1 MKEDLKQ
8 KILDA
13 TNGGLQI
20 IQYYYKDADA
30 NKLHQHFKIRDERTA
45 SASLKNFNGVWY
57 VQDWG
62 AWDKPKNGIEVCMYE
77 ENLDFK
83 SALKTLAERYNISGN
98 GKKAGAKAKFSK
110 RPVNDVDG
118 KQGTYQNVIYKDELS
133 KDELAVIGKAFTNK
147 VAERYNFYAVASYE
161 YVSEKGYVY
170 KFESTKEYPIFAF
183 ERAGFKKLYQP
194 KATEKK
200 DRFRYIGQKPADY
213 VWGLQEIDARVTE
226 MRRREEE
233 TKDVADETR
242 NVDIKLDHIIIA
254 SGDRDAL
261 NLASFGKN
269 PVWLNSETAKLDRKL
284 YKRLK
289 ELADDVYVLPD
300 IDDTG
305 ISAARKLGFKYLDL
319 KIILLPKYLR
329 KKTDHRGN
337 ACKDFTDFQ
346 QHYFNAKEGKK
357 FYIFE
362 KLMENALPMKFW
374 NEYFDKNKRLRYEF
388 NIEAAYQFLTH
399 SGFYRFKTPY
409 EKEPYCYIYIDGN
422 IIRRVSPVD
431 IQGFVKQF
439 LKDRLLPTDLRNMV
453 NKTPYLKEAT
463 LSGLPYKDIDFT
475 DNDRHTQYWFF
486 TNFVLE
492 ISRNGIKTYKPGE
505 IKKYIW
511 EDKIIELN
519 ASKFNFLQ
527 DDHFKIFK
535 DASGNWDIEILRK
548 DNDFLNFL
556 INTSRMFW
564 RKELET
570 ALSHKTTVEA
580 ETYRREH
587 KFDIAGPL
595 LDEDEIYEQKLHL
608 INKIFALGYLLHKY
622 KDQSRTWAIYG
633 MDAKLSDLG
642 ESHGGSGKS
651 LAFTN
656 VKYVLKNRHYI
667 PGRNKKM
674 NFEFIYDGV
683 TEDTDYIFIDDAH
696 EYYDFQFHFSDI
708 TSSMK
713 VNPKN
718 NKPFEIP
725 FEKSPKIVFTS
736 NYPPKGMDPS
746 TLRRILFV
754 VFSDYYHFNK
764 DDEYNET
771 RQVSDDFG
779 YQLFADWNDEQ
790 WQTFYNFLAQ
800 AVRFYLTVDEKMDA
814 PNDEVK
820 KRNLVAEMGAAFKD
834 WAEVYFSKESG
845 NLDRCIPR
853 TFVWEAFVKSTK
865 SKMSPNRFK
874 KALAAFAK
882 FNGLTLNPKQLHNDK
897 NRILHRF
904 KINDKYKTVEM
915 IYLQTPGSKLNCNKK
930 EETEADTV
938 LDGTDTPF

>member
-8 KILDA
+8 KIIDA
-13 TNGGLQI
+13 TNGGMQI
-20 IQYYYKDADA
+20 IKYYYPAADET
-30 NKLHQHFKIRDERTA
+30 KLHQHFKIRDERTA
-45 SASLKNFNGVWY
+45 SASLKNYKGTWY

-62 AWDKPKNGIEVCMYE
+62 AWDKAKNGIEVCMFE

-83 SALKTLAERYNISGN
+83 SALKKLAERYHITSD
-98 GKKAGAKAKFSK
+98 GKAEVRAKFSQ
-110 RPVNDVDG
+110 RDINDVDG
-118 KQGTYQNVIYKDELS
+118 KPKTFQNVIHKDKLS
-133 KDELAVIGKAFTNK
+133 KEELAVIGKKFTNEI
-147 VAERYNFYAVASYE
+147 AERYNFYAVKSYE
-161 YVSEKGYVY
+161 YVTEWGKVHKY
-170 KFESTKEYPIFAF
+170 ESTKDYPIFAF
-183 ERAGFKKLYQP
+183 ERVGFEKLYQP
-194 KATEKK
+194 KASEKRH
-200 DRFRYIGQKPADY
+200 RFFYTGKKPINY
-213 VWGLQEIDARVTE
+213 VFGLEEIEARVKK
-226 MRRREEE
+226 MRNREED
-233 TKDVADETR
+233 TKDIGDKSR

-269 PVWLNSETAKLDRKL
+269 VIWLNSETAKLDWQL
-284 YKRLK
+284 YKKLT
-289 ELADDVYVLPD
+289 ELAEQIYLLPD

-305 ISAARKLGFKYLDL
+305 IKMADKVGFKYLDI
-319 KIILLPKYLR
+319 KIIFLPEYLK
-329 KKTDHRGN
+329 KKTDQRGN

-346 QHYFNAKEGKK
+346 QHFYNKDSGKK
-357 FYIFE
+357 FYTFE
-362 KLMENALPMKFW
+362 KLMNTSLPMKFW
-374 NEYFDKNKRLRYEF
+374 NEYYDKSKQLHYKF
-388 NIEAAYQFLTH
+388 NIEAAYQHLTH

-431 IQGFVKQF
+431 IQGYVKKF
-439 LKDRLLPTDLRNMV
+439 LTDRMLPIDLRNMV
-453 NKTPYLKEAT
+453 NKTSYLKEAT
-463 LSGLPYKDIDFT
+463 LVGLPYKNIDFS
-475 DNDRHTQYWFF
+475 DFDRHTQYWFF
-486 TNFVLE
+486 SNLVLE
-492 ISRNGIKTYKPGE
+492 ISKKGIKAHKPGT
-505 IKKYIW
+505 IDKYVW
-511 EDKIIELN
+511 EDKIIEHP
-519 ASKFNFLQ
+519 ATKFNFVQ
-527 DDHFKIFK
+527 DDHFRIFK

-564 RKELET
+564 HKELEVS
-570 ALSHKTTVEA
+570 LEKMNSNDKEA
-580 ETYRREH
+580 YRQAH
-587 KFDIAGPL
+587 KFDIAGPH

-608 INKIFALGYLLHKY
+608 INKIFALGYLLHEY

-656 VKYVLKNRHYI
+656 LKYILRNRHYI

-683 TEDTDYIFIDDAH
+683 TEETDYIFIDDAH

-779 YQLFADWNDEQ
+779 YQLFADWNDAQ
-790 WQTFYNFLAQ
+790 WQTFYNFMAQ

-814 PNDEVK
+814 PNDEVR
-820 KRNLVAEMGAAFKD
+820 KRNLVSEMGAAFKD
-834 WAEVYFSKESG
+834 WAEVYFSSESG
-845 NLDRCIPR
+845 NLDKCIPR
-853 TFVWEAFVKSTK
+853 FEAWDTFKKSTN

-882 FNGLTLNPKQLHNDK
+882 FNGLILNPKKLHNDK

-915 IYLQTPGSKLNCNKK
+915 IYLQTQGSKLNCNKK
-930 EETEADTV
+930 DESDADV
-938 LDGTDTPF
+938 VSGDDMPF